1 MEIGIS
7 IVTLLTLTVFLF
19 VSCNSSVDKSTD
31 LGNEAFQAQLDREQV
46 IKGFKDAIIHFN
58 ENKNKSKHQKHH
70 HLLIKTYKNNML
82 KI

>member
-58 ENKNKSKHQKHH
+58 ENKNNDENESSK
-70 HLLIKTYKNNML
+70 
-82 KI
+82 